1 MFLKV
6 PLKRFYYSS
15 INLLFP
21 LRCLVCGKDINQY
34 QSIPLCEEHLA
45 MINLT
50 KKPFCEKCGRKLS
63 SEMQSE
69 YICITCRDTKWHFD
83 RQFSATVY
91 NEVMQELVHLYKYGM
106 RNYLASSLAS
116 FMIKFMDDYIDAK
129 TIDFVIPV
137 PLHWRR
143 YLYRGFNQAYE
154 IARRFSHQ
162 YSSKIST
169 GNLRRIRY
177 TTPQV
182 GLSNEE
188 RKKNIRG
195 AFTVIN
201 PERLTGK
208 NILLI
213 DDVFTTGA
221 TMNECARILKESGVL
236 SVTGFTLSQPLVF

>member
-1 MFLKV
+1 MAFIV

-34 QSIPLCEEHLA
+34 ETIPLCEDHFA
-45 MINLT
+45 MINLI

-63 SEMQSE
+63 SEMIAES
-69 YICITCRDTKWHFD
+69 ICITCRDTKWHFD
-83 RQFSATVY
+83 RQFSATIY
-91 NEVMQELVHLYKYGM
+91 NEVMQELVHFYKYSM

-116 FMIKFMDDYIDAK
+116 LMTKFMDDYIDAK
-129 TIDFVIPV
+129 TIDFVVPV

-154 IARRFSHQ
+154 IARRFSHP
-162 YSSKIST
+162 YPGKISK

-182 GLSNEE
+182 GLSNDE
-188 RKKNIRG
+188 RKENIRG

-201 PERLTGK
+201 PEMFIGK

-221 TMNECARILKESGVL
+221 TMNECACILKESGAS
-236 SVTGFTLSQPLVF
+236 SVIGFTLAQPLVF